1 MMMMKMKMM
10 LLMMMM
16 MIIIMIMMIMMMM
29 IMMINLTELGSQHI
43 ANIVTWGNSLS
54 PSLNQDQNLAS
65 IAEYCQYFHVEKV

>member
-1 MMMMKMKMM
+1 MMEMT
-10 LLMMMM
+10 
-16 MIIIMIMMIMMMM
+16 
-29 IMMINLTELGSQHI
+29 MMINLTELGSQHI